1 MELDELIKVM
11 LEEIEEIMYL
21 SDDLKDKEISEK
33 MIRILENNYDINI
46 D

>member
-21 SDDLKDKEISEK
+21 SDAIKDKEISEK